1 MHKIE
6 LRRAYFRN
14 LCSEIG
20 TIEMYFLWV
29 FKPPTQWSGN
39 ETSMLHDHVQPPLGT
54 TVMTWYFCIL
64 SFLLQLRSAKK
75 CCVND
80 QSHEIGERLL
90 VYQWIS
96 YSQTEAYNLSWQFLF
111 WLCIRVHP
119 CAHPHEYFVVES
131 SLSPGVL
138 REEDKEF
145 RSQGTVADQTV
156 QGLGDPEHQKRGVA
170 YHVALYTTKNTKW
183 PFP

>member
-1 MHKIE
+1 MIVS
-6 LRRAYFRN
+6 N
-14 LCSEIG
+14 L
-20 TIEMYFLWV
+20 LWKQHNPIP
-29 FKPPTQWSGN
+29 FTQKMG
-39 ETSMLHDHVQPPLGT
+39 
-54 TVMTWYFCIL
+54 
-64 SFLLQLRSAKK
+64 K
-75 CCVND
+75 
-80 QSHEIGERLL
+80 RLVL
-90 VYQWIS
+90 YQWIL
-96 YSQTEAYNLSWQFLF
+96 YSQIEAYVFLWQLLS

-170 YHVALYTTKNTKW
+170 YHVALYTTKNTK
-183 PFP
+183 